1 MARPAEFDRRSV
13 LEESMRLFWQ
23 HGYANTSIQRL
34 GKQLAMHP
42 GSLYGAFKSKR
53 QLFLEALECYFER
66 SSEQMRVLLQNDTG
80 PLQGIRL
87 FFQHLVDQI
96 CSDRSARGCLMIN
109 TATELA
115 SGQQDEA
122 IRERLQ
128 AMFESH
134 ELQFRQALQAAR
146 ESGELAP
153 DKDPD
158 VLARYLL
165 VGIRG
170 LRLYGQLR
178 PGRRELESVVQ
189 QLLAPLG

>member
-1 MARPAEFDRRSV
+1 
-13 LEESMRLFWQ
+13 MRLFWQ

-34 GKQLAMHP
+34 GKQLSMHP

-66 SSEQMRVLLQNDTG
+66 SSEQMQRLLQSGGG
-80 PLQGIRL
+80 PLQGVRL
-87 FFQHLVDQI
+87 FFEYLVDQI
-96 CSDRSARGCLMIN
+96 GKDQSNKGCLMIN

-115 SGQQDEA
+115 GGHQDEA

-128 AMFESH
+128 AMFDSH
-134 ELQFRQALQAAR
+134 EQQLRQTLQAAR
-146 ESGELAP
+146 ESGELAAQKNP
-153 DKDPD
+153 A

-178 PGRRELESVVQ
+178 PSRRELESVVE
-189 QLLAPLG
+189 QLLAPLGD